1 MGAFSMFAPDHWP
14 AFVLISTRLSGLMV
28 VAPFWSMTTLP
39 RSVRGA
45 IVVVLAALIVPM
57 SPPVAFPDR
66 VLDIPWPLLTE
77 FAIGTAIG
85 LTAAVIVNALMMA
98 SEVVALQTGLSLGQ
112 VLTAS
117 VESGGPALSQL
128 YGLLGIA
135 TFVTFGGPVA
145 LITGVARSLETIP
158 PGGAISFDGTALV
171 ALRMSGAVFSHAM
184 QIAAPVVA
192 ALTVTNIAMAI
203 LSRAVP
209 QLNAMAMSFAV
220 TIAVGLLMFGLSLP
234 VMVRVVTRWT
244 DEIPAEIGIVV
255 GAMAPPGAR

>member
-1 MGAFSMFAPDHWP
+1 MLF
-14 AFVLISTRLSGLMV
+14 R
-28 VAPFWSMTTLP
+28 
-39 RSVRGA
+39 
-45 IVVVLAALIVPM
+45 
-57 SPPVAFPDR
+57 
-66 VLDIPWPLLTE
+66 
-77 FAIGTAIG
+77 
-85 LTAAVIVNALMMA
+85 

-112 VLTAS
+112 AIGVS
-117 VESGGPALSQL
+117 VESGGPALGQL
-128 YGLLGIA
+128 YGFLGISV
-135 TFVTFGGPVA
+135 FVSLGGPVA

-158 PGGAISFDGTALV
+158 PGGLISFDGSALV

-244 DEIPAEIGIVV
+244 EAIPAEIGIAV
-255 GAMAPPGAR
+255 GAMAPAGGR